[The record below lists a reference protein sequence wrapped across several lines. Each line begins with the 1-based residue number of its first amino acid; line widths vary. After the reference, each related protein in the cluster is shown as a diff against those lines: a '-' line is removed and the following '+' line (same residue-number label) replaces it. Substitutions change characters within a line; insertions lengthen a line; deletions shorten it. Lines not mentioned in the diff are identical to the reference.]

1 MGISGW
7 QLSSTGHG
15 VNRLHAAAVA
25 ANGSGVP
32 EISPCGAIAR
42 RHDPDRFFCALFA
55 PPAKREALFTLIAYN
70 HELARA
76 REAAS
81 NPIIALMRMTW
92 WREVVEHAAEG
103 RHARQ
108 HEVAAPLNAAIQAGQ
123 LDAPSLIAMA
133 EAREME
139 AEEEGIASTAALH
152 AYLRGTAGGFAVAAG
167 RLLEAPAAL
176 LPALQQAGLLYGLAG
191 VLRAVPALAAQGR
204 CLLPRDLIAPEAVVV
219 APDQA
224 APVIARL
231 AAEAP
236 APLALRGL
244 PTPARAAALPLV
256 LARRDLRRLARS
268 QAVHRGVMDRL
279 AVLLA
284 AQMPPR

>member
-1 MGISGW
+1 MWVSAA
-7 QLSSTGHG
+7 QLSSEGRG

-25 ANGSGVP
+25 ANGCAVP
-32 EISPCGAIAR
+32 EISPCGAVAR

-55 PPAKREALFTLIAYN
+55 PPAKREALFTLIAFN

-81 NPIIALMRMTW
+81 NPLIALMRMTW

-103 RHARQ
+103 RPARQ
-108 HEVAAPLNAAIQAGQ
+108 HEVAAPLNAAIQAGE

-139 AEEEGIASTAALH
+139 AEEEAIASTAALH

-167 RLLEAPAAL
+167 RLLGAPPAL
-176 LPALQQAGLLYGLAG
+176 LPGLQEAGLLFGLAG

-204 CLLPRDLIAPEAVVV
+204 CLLPRELVEPAAVIAAPETAT
-219 APDQA
+219 PL
-224 APVIARL
+224 IARL
-231 AAEAP
+231 AHEAP
-236 APLALRGL
+236 PVPVLKGL
-244 PTPARAAALPLV
+244 PKPATAAALPLI
-256 LARRDLRRLARS
+256 LARRDLHRLS
-268 QAVHRGVMDRL
+268 QGRVIRRGVMDRL
-279 AVLLA
+279 AVIFA
-284 AQMPPR
+284 AQLPPR